1 VLYLCDQKARLDATQ
16 RQLDDLLLIREGDR
30 VHVAYPP
37 RRNRSINELT
47 EEHAYE
53 WTRFSKEQ
61 LNMLFIHFRMPN
73 VVRPLVSGGRR
84 HFSGEEVLVVALT
97 RIATGLSFLAMVNIF
112 GGNPREYSTIFHW
125 FVEYIFTTFYHK
137 ISGRSLE
144 MWLGQIDAF
153 RDLIRTRMSKPP
165 TPEEVAI
172 DPTLEF
178 VQILEIAIE
187 FFRIFGFLDCT
198 DMRTTRTGSGPQ
210 PDGSRRPNAH
220 ELQLEFY
227 SRYFRAHGLKFLSVL
242 LPNGMVGAVFGAA
255 LAQND
260 NGVINL
266 SGLVDYLMHLLEPMP
281 AHNLYPSLFGDS
293 ITQLS
298 PVTQSYAT
306 VDSPRNRVWKHRL
319 SSARQSIELDYGLLF
334 NNFRIMIKEYDHRM
348 FQNGEHTFHLA
359 IVCFFLKNCYVC
371 FNGSTTNTMFNS
383 NPPSIAEYLPLEED
397 LLEYVPMP
405 IGDDYNYDYG

>member
-1 VLYLCDQKARLDATQ
+1 MWLEQIDSFCD
-16 RQLDDLLLIREGDR
+16 LIQ
-30 VHVAYPP
+30 
-37 RRNRSINELT
+37 T
-47 EEHAYE
+47 
-53 WTRFSKEQ
+53 
-61 LNMLFIHFRMPN
+61 RMP
-73 VVRPLVSGGRR
+73 
-84 HFSGEEVLVVALT
+84 
-97 RIATGLSFLAMVNIF
+97 
-112 GGNPREYSTIFHW
+112 
-125 FVEYIFTTFYHK
+125 
-137 ISGRSLE
+137 
-144 MWLGQIDAF
+144 
-153 RDLIRTRMSKPP
+153 KPP
-165 TPEEVAI
+165 TPEEVTI

-178 VQILEIAIE
+178 VQILEVAIE

-198 DMRTTRTGSGPQ
+198 DIRTTRTGSGPQ

-227 SRYFRAHGLKFLSVL
+227 SRYLCAHGLKFLSVL
-242 LPNGMVGAVFGAA
+242 LPNGMVGSVFGAA

-266 SGLVDYLMHLLEPMP
+266 SGLVYYLMQLLEPMP

-298 PVTQSYAT
+298 PVTQSYAI

-334 NNFRIMIKEYDHRM
+334 NNFRIVIKEYDHTM
-348 FQNGEHTFHLA
+348 LQTGEHTFHMA
-359 IVCFFLKNCYVC
+359 IVCFLLKNCHVC

-383 NPPSIAEYLPLEED
+383 NPPSIAEYLPLDED
-397 LLEYVPMP
+397 LLEFVPMP